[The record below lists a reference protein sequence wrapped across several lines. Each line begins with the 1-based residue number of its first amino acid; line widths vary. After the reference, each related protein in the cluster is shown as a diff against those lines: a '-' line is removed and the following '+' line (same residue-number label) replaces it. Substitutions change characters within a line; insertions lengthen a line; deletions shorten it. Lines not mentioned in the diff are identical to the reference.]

1 MNAFDYFFE
10 NTYSL
15 EKLFLLGPKETISY
29 CDLYDRSLKL
39 ADYLNQTIGQN
50 QNILLLAPNS
60 VFFMVA
66 YLAILKS
73 GNVVVPLSSEIEQ
86 SNLDFIHKKC
96 EPTLIFATP
105 QICEKLNFS
114 DSSIL
119 TEKDLMQIFHLG
131 EHRTPNTEHRTPITE
146 HRTPNTEH
154 RTPNTEHRT
163 PITEHR
169 IPNTEHRSDNLAE
182 IIFTSGSTG
191 EPKGVMISH
200 KNLIAN
206 TGSIVEYLGL
216 TSDDTMLVVLP
227 FYYCYGLSLLHTHLR
242 AGGSIVL
249 NNMFIMLGGVINDLK
264 RFRCTGFAGVPS
276 HFQILLRK
284 SDTFKTTG
292 FPDLKYV
299 TQAGGKL
306 HNAFISEFI
315 ETFPDIAF
323 NVMYGQT
330 EATARLSWLPPE
342 MLPEK
347 IGSCGK
353 SIPGVVLKVTDE
365 SGSPVKGGYTGEILA
380 YGDNIMPGYYKDP
393 ESTSQT
399 LVNGWLHTGDLATVD
414 EEGYIYLTAR
424 KKEIIKV
431 GGRRVSPKE
440 IEEVIVSMPEVIDCS
455 IEAVFDEILGETMK
469 ATVIV
474 KESSAGTV
482 TPDSIKSWCAAR
494 LASYKIP
501 QIVELKDKIMI
512 TATGKK
518 VKK

>member
-10 NTYSL
+10 NTYHL
-15 EKLFLLGPKETISY
+15 EKNFLIGPKETISY
-29 CDLYDRSLKL
+29 RELYNRSLKL
-39 ADYLNQTIGQN
+39 ASYLNDKVGHN

-66 YLAILKS
+66 YLGILKS
-73 GNVVVPLSSEIEQ
+73 GNVAVPLSSETEQ
-86 SNLDFIHKKC
+86 SNLDFILDKS
-96 EPTLIFATP
+96 ESQLTITTSQLTT
-105 QICEKLNFS
+105 KLNFRN
-114 DSSIL
+114 SSIL
-119 TEKDLMQIFHLG
+119 DEKSLEDIVHDDMNLKLG
-131 EHRTPNTEHRTPITE
+131 TQNPEPGTSP
-146 HRTPNTEH
+146 
-154 RTPNTEHRT
+154 
-163 PITEHR
+163 
-169 IPNTEHRSDNLAE
+169 DQLAE

-206 TGSIVEYLGL
+206 TGSIVEYLKL
-216 TSDDTMLVVLP
+216 TEKDTMLVVLP

-242 AGGSIVL
+242 VGGSIVL
-249 NNMFIMLGGVINDLK
+249 NNMFIMLGAVINDLK
-264 RFRCTGFAGVPS
+264 RFHCTGFAGVPT

-284 SDTFKTTG
+284 SDSFKTSH
-292 FPDLKYV
+292 FPSLKYV

-315 ETFPDIAF
+315 ETFPEIKF

-330 EATARLSWLPPE
+330 EATARLSWLPPDK
-342 MLPEK
+342 LPEK

-353 SIPGVVLKVTDE
+353 AIPGVKLKVADE
-365 SGSPVKGGYTGEILA
+365 QGNPVKPGENGEILA
-380 YGDNIMPGYYKDP
+380 YGDNIMQGYYKDP
-393 ESTSQT
+393 DSTYHT
-399 LVNGWLHTGDLATVD
+399 IKDGWLHTGDLATVD
-414 EEGYIYLTAR
+414 DEGYIYLTAR

-431 GGRRVSPKE
+431 GGRRISPKE
-440 IEEVIVSMPEVIDCS
+440 IEEVIVSMPDVIDCS
-455 IEAVFDEILGETMK
+455 IEAVFDEILGEAMK

-474 KESSAGTV
+474 KEAGASVVAV
-482 TPDSIKSWCAAR
+482 TPEKIKVWCADR

-501 QIVELKDKIMI
+501 QIVELKDKITI